1 MISPENTRVIFAGTP
16 EFSTGAL
23 QALLDAKYNVI
34 AVYTQPDRPKGRGNK
49 LTKSPVKELAEAN
62 NIPVYQPLSL
72 RKEEAQAELQALNA
86 DVMVVV
92 AYGLILPEAVLNAP
106 KKGCIN
112 IHGSLLPRWRGAAP
126 IQRAIEAGDVETGIA
141 IMQMDKGLDTGA
153 VWSEGKITITE
164 TMNSGELFVA
174 LKQIGS
180 DLLIETLP
188 TILEGKSQPI
198 PQPEEG
204 VTYAEKLTKEEARI
218 NWAEPAELL
227 DRKIR
232 AFNPAPCAHT
242 TLNEQLFKVWVARLT
257 NEPSTKN
264 PGTLE
269 VKDGLLFVNTG
280 SNLMEIITMQVAGKK
295 AMLASEF
302 LKGTQLHLEEL
313 K

>member
-1 MISPENTRVIFAGTP
+1 MTSPENTRVIFAGTP

-72 RKEEAQAELQALNA
+72 RKEDAQAELQALNA

-188 TILEGKSQPI
+188 MILEGKSQPI

-204 VTYAEKLTKEEARI
+204 ITYAEKLTKEEARI

-257 NEPSTKN
+257 NEPSTKS

>member
-49 LTKSPVKELAEAN
+49 LTKSPVKELAEIN

-126 IQRAIEAGDVETGIA
+126 IQRAIEAGDIETGIA

-242 TLNEQLFKVWVARLT
+242 TLNEQLFKIWVARLT
-257 NEPSTKN
+257 NKPSTKN

>member
-1 MISPENTRVIFAGTP
+1 MTSPENTRVIFAGTP

-49 LTKSPVKELAEAN
+49 LTKSPVKELAEAH

-106 KKGCIN
+106 KFGCIN

-126 IQRAIEAGDVETGIA
+126 VQRAIEAGDAETGIG

-153 VWSEGKITITE
+153 VWSEGKIAITE
-164 TMNSGELFVA
+164 TMNSVELFAA
-174 LKQIGS
+174 LKKIGS

-188 TILEGKSQPI
+188 TILEGKSQPT
-198 PQPEEG
+198 PQSEEG

-218 NWAEPAELL
+218 NWVEPAELL

-242 TLNEQLFKVWVARLT
+242 TLNDQLFKVWVAKLT
-257 NEPSTKN
+257 DQPSTKN

-280 SNLMEIITMQVAGKK
+280 SNLIEIVTMQVAGKK

>member
-1 MISPENTRVIFAGTP
+1 MNSPENTRVIFAGTP
-16 EFSTGAL
+16 DFSTGAL

-34 AVYTQPDRPKGRGNK
+34 AVYSQPDRPKGRGKK
-49 LTKSPVKELAEAN
+49 LAKSPVKELAEAN

-72 RKEEAQAELQALNA
+72 RQSEAQEELKALNA

-92 AYGLILPEAVLNAP
+92 AYGLILPEVVLNAP

-126 IQRAIEAGDVETGIA
+126 IQRAIEVGDAETGIA

-153 VWSEGKITITE
+153 VWSEGRIAITD
-164 TMNSGELFVA
+164 TMNSAELFVA
-174 LKQIGS
+174 LKEIGS
-180 DLLIETLP
+180 ELLIKTLP
-188 TILEGKSQPI
+188 TILEGNKQPI
-198 PQPEEG
+198 PQATEG
-204 VTYAEKLTKEEARI
+204 VTYAEKLTKEEARL
-218 NWAEPAELL
+218 NWAESAEIL

-242 TLNEQLFKVWVARLT
+242 TFNGELFKVWTARLT
-257 NEPSTKN
+257 QEASTQM

-269 VKDGLLFVNTG
+269 VKNGLLFVNTG
-280 SNLMEIITMQVAGKK
+280 TQLLEIVTMQVAGKK
-295 AMLASEF
+295 AMLAADF

>member
-1 MISPENTRVIFAGTP
+1 MTSPENTRVIFAGTP

-153 VWSEGKITITE
+153 VWSESKITITE

-242 TLNEQLFKVWVARLT
+242 TLNEQLFKVWVTRLT

>member
-1 MISPENTRVIFAGTP
+1 M
-16 EFSTGAL
+16 
-23 QALLDAKYNVI
+23 
-34 AVYTQPDRPKGRGNK
+34 
-49 LTKSPVKELAEAN
+49 KELAEAN
-62 NIPVYQPLSL
+62 NIPVYQPVSL
-72 RKEEAQAELQALNA
+72 RKEEAQAELHALNA

-232 AFNPAPCAHT
+232 AFNPAPCSHT

>member
-1 MISPENTRVIFAGTP
+1 MTTPENTKVIFAGTP
-16 EFSTGAL
+16 EFSTHAL
-23 QALLDAKYNVI
+23 SALLSAGYNVV

-49 LTKSPVKELAEAN
+49 LAKSPVKELAELH

-72 RKEEAQAELQALNA
+72 RKEEAQAELKALDA

-112 IHGSLLPRWRGAAP
+112 IHASLLPRWRGAAP
-126 IQRAIEAGDVETGIA
+126 VQRAIEAGDAESGIA

-153 VWSEGKITITE
+153 VWSEARVTITN
-164 TMNSGELFVA
+164 TMNSAELFSA
-174 LKQIGS
+174 LEEIGS
-180 DLLIETLP
+180 KLLIETLP
-188 TILEGKSQPI
+188 TILEGQSKPT

-204 VTYAEKLTKEEARI
+204 ITYAEKLTKEEARI
-218 NWAEPAELL
+218 NWEESAELI
-227 DRKIR
+227 DRKVR
-232 AFNPAPCAHT
+232 AFNPVPSAHT
-242 TLNEQLFKVWVARLT
+242 TLNDQLFKVWEASIIDEL
-257 NEPSTKN
+257 STKS

-269 VKDGLLFVNTG
+269 VRNGLLFVNTG
-280 SNLMEIITMQVAGKK
+280 TNLMEIIKMQVAGKK
-295 AMLASEF
+295 AMLAKDF

>member
-1 MISPENTRVIFAGTP
+1 MTTPENTKVIFAGTP
-16 EFSTGAL
+16 EFSTHAL
-23 QALLDAKYNVI
+23 SALLSAGYNVV

-49 LTKSPVKELAEAN
+49 LAKSPVKELAELH

-72 RKEEAQAELQALNA
+72 RKEDAQAELKALDA

-112 IHGSLLPRWRGAAP
+112 IHASLLPRWRGAAP
-126 IQRAIEAGDVETGIA
+126 VQRAIEAGDAESGIA

-153 VWSEGKITITE
+153 VWSEARVTITN
-164 TMNSGELFVA
+164 TMNSAELFSA
-174 LKQIGS
+174 LEEIGS
-180 DLLIETLP
+180 KLLIETLP
-188 TILEGKSQPI
+188 TILEGQSKPT

-204 VTYAEKLTKEEARI
+204 ITYAEKLTKEEARI
-218 NWAEPAELL
+218 NWEESAELI
-227 DRKIR
+227 DRKVR
-232 AFNPAPCAHT
+232 AFNPVPSAHT
-242 TLNEQLFKVWVARLT
+242 TLNDQLFKVWEASIIDEL
-257 NEPSTKN
+257 STKS

-269 VKDGLLFVNTG
+269 VRNGLLFVNTG
-280 SNLMEIITMQVAGKK
+280 TNLMEIIKMQVAGKK
-295 AMLASEF
+295 AMLAKDF

>member
-1 MISPENTRVIFAGTP
+1 MISPKNTRVIFAGTP

-242 TLNEQLFKVWVARLT
+242 TLNEQLFKVWVTRLT

>member
-72 RKEEAQAELQALNA
+72 RKEEAQAELQVLNA

-257 NEPSTKN
+257 NEPSAKN

>member
-1 MISPENTRVIFAGTP
+1 MISPKNTRVIFAGTP

>member
-1 MISPENTRVIFAGTP
+1 MTSPENTRVIFAGTP
-16 EFSTGAL
+16 EFSTDAL

-49 LTKSPVKELAEAN
+49 LTKSPVKELAEAH

-72 RKEEAQAELQALNA
+72 RKEDAQAELQALNA

-106 KKGCIN
+106 KFGCIN

-126 IQRAIEAGDVETGIA
+126 VQRAIEAGDAETGIG

-164 TMNSGELFVA
+164 TMNSVELFAA
-174 LKQIGS
+174 LKKIGS

-188 TILEGKSQPI
+188 TILEGKSQPT
-198 PQPEEG
+198 PQSEEG

-242 TLNEQLFKVWVARLT
+242 TLNDQLFKVWVAKLT
-257 NEPSTKN
+257 DQPSTKN

-280 SNLMEIITMQVAGKK
+280 SNLMEIVTMQVAGKK

>member
-1 MISPENTRVIFAGTP
+1 MQTPENTRVIFAGTP
-16 EFSTGAL
+16 DFSTGAL
-23 QALLDAKYNVI
+23 QALLDAKYNVV
-34 AVYTQPDRPKGRGNK
+34 AVYSQPDRPKGRGKK

-62 NIPVYQPLSL
+62 HIPVYQPLSL
-72 RKEEAQAELQALNA
+72 RTAEAQAELQALDA

-92 AYGLILPEAVLNAP
+92 AYGLILPETVLNAP

-126 IQRAIEAGDVETGIA
+126 IQRAIEAGDAETGIA

-153 VWSEGKITITE
+153 VWSEGKIAITE
-164 TMNSGELFVA
+164 TMNSGELFAAMKTVGA
-174 LKQIGS
+174 E
-180 DLLIETLP
+180 LLIETLP
-188 TILEGKSQPI
+188 VILKGEVAPV
-198 PQPEEG
+198 PQPEMG

-218 NWAEPAELL
+218 DWAESAEVL

-242 TLNEQLFKVWVARLT
+242 TLNDQLFKVWVAKLT
-257 NEPSTKN
+257 DQPSTKN
-264 PGTLE
+264 PGVLE

-280 SNLMEIITMQVAGKK
+280 TNLLEIVTMQVAGKK

>member
-1 MISPENTRVIFAGTP
+1 MTSPENTRVIFAGTP

-23 QALLDAKYNVI
+23 QALLDAKYNMV
-34 AVYTQPDRPKGRGNK
+34 AVYTQPDRPKGRGKK

-62 NIPVYQPLSL
+62 HIPVYQPLSL
-72 RKEEAQAELQALNA
+72 RKEEVQAELQALNA

-106 KKGCIN
+106 KRGCIN

-126 IQRAIEAGDVETGIA
+126 VQRAIEAGDTETGIG

-153 VWSEGKITITE
+153 VWSEGKISITD
-164 TMNSGELFVA
+164 TMNSVELFAA
-174 LKQIGS
+174 LKEIGS
-180 DLLIETLP
+180 ELLIETLP
-188 TILEGKSQPI
+188 TILAGESQPM

-204 VTYAEKLTKEEARI
+204 ITYAEKLTKEEARI
-218 NWAEPAELL
+218 DWAESAEIL

-242 TLNEQLFKVWVARLT
+242 TLNDQLFKVWVARLT
-257 NEPSTKN
+257 DQASTKA

-269 VKDGLLFVNTG
+269 VQDGLLFVNTG
-280 SNLMEIITMQVAGKK
+280 SNLMEIVTMQVAGKK

>member
-62 NIPVYQPLSL
+62 NIPVYQPVSL
-72 RKEEAQAELQALNA
+72 RKEAAQAELQALNA

-126 IQRAIEAGDVETGIA
+126 IQRAIEAGDIETGIA

>member
-1 MISPENTRVIFAGTP
+1 MTSPENTRVIFAGTP

-72 RKEEAQAELQALNA
+72 RKEEAQVELQALNA

-92 AYGLILPEAVLNAP
+92 AYGLILPETVLNAP

-204 VTYAEKLTKEEARI
+204 ITYAEKLTKEEARI

-242 TLNEQLFKVWVARLT
+242 TLNEQLFKIWIARLT

>member
-1 MISPENTRVIFAGTP
+1 MTTPENIRVIFAGTP

-49 LTKSPVKELAEAN
+49 LTKSPVKELAEAH

-72 RKEEAQAELQALNA
+72 RKEDAQAELQALNA

-106 KKGCIN
+106 KFGCIN

-126 IQRAIEAGDVETGIA
+126 VQRAIEAGDAETGIG

-153 VWSEGKITITE
+153 VWSEGKIAITE
-164 TMNSGELFVA
+164 TMNSVELFAV
-174 LKQIGS
+174 LKKIGS

-188 TILEGKSQPI
+188 TILEGKSQPT
-198 PQPEEG
+198 PQSEEG

-242 TLNEQLFKVWVARLT
+242 TLNDQLFKVWVAKLT
-257 NEPSTKN
+257 DQSSTKN

-280 SNLMEIITMQVAGKK
+280 SNLMEIVTMQVAGKK

>member
-1 MISPENTRVIFAGTP
+1 MTSPENTRVIFAGTP

-92 AYGLILPEAVLNAP
+92 AYGLILPETVLNAP
-106 KKGCIN
+106 KFGCIN

-126 IQRAIEAGDVETGIA
+126 IQRAIEAGDAETGIA

-180 DLLIETLP
+180 DLLIKTLP

-198 PQPEEG
+198 PQPEDG

-242 TLNEQLFKVWVARLT
+242 TLNDQLFKVWVARLI
-257 NEPSTKN
+257 NETSTKK

-280 SNLMEIITMQVAGKK
+280 SNLMEIVTMQVAGKK

>member
-1 MISPENTRVIFAGTP
+1 MTSPENTRVIFAGTP

-34 AVYTQPDRPKGRGNK
+34 AIYTQPDRPKGRGNK
-49 LTKSPVKELAEAN
+49 LTKSPVKELAEAH

-72 RKEEAQAELQALNA
+72 RKEDAQAELQALNA

-92 AYGLILPEAVLNAP
+92 AYGLILPDAVLNAP
-106 KKGCIN
+106 KFGCIN

-126 IQRAIEAGDVETGIA
+126 VQRAIEAGDAETGIG

-153 VWSEGKITITE
+153 VWSEGKIAITE
-164 TMNSGELFVA
+164 TMNSVELFAA
-174 LKQIGS
+174 LKKIGS

-188 TILEGKSQPI
+188 TILEGKSQPT
-198 PQPEEG
+198 PQSEEG

-242 TLNEQLFKVWVARLT
+242 TLNDQLFKVWVAKLT
-257 NEPSTKN
+257 DQPSTKN

-280 SNLMEIITMQVAGKK
+280 SNLMEIVTMQVAGKK

>member
-1 MISPENTRVIFAGTP
+1 MTSPENTRVIFAGTP

-72 RKEEAQAELQALNA
+72 RKEEAQAELQVLNA

>member
-1 MISPENTRVIFAGTP
+1 MTSPENTRVIFAGTP

-49 LTKSPVKELAEAN
+49 LTKSPVKELAEAH

-72 RKEEAQAELQALNA
+72 RKEDAQAELQALNA

-106 KKGCIN
+106 KFGCIN

-126 IQRAIEAGDVETGIA
+126 VQRAIEAGDAETGIG

-153 VWSEGKITITE
+153 VWSEGKIAITE
-164 TMNSGELFVA
+164 TMNSVELFAA
-174 LKQIGS
+174 LKKIGS

-188 TILEGKSQPI
+188 TILEGKSQPT
-198 PQPEEG
+198 PQSEEG

-242 TLNEQLFKVWVARLT
+242 TLNDQLFKVWVAKLT
-257 NEPSTKN
+257 DQSSTKN

-280 SNLMEIITMQVAGKK
+280 SNLMEIVTMQVASKK

>member
-1 MISPENTRVIFAGTP
+1 MNAPENIRVIFAGTP
-16 EFSTGAL
+16 QFSTGAL
-23 QALLDAKYNVI
+23 QALLDAKYNVV
-34 AVYTQPDRPKGRGNK
+34 AVYTQPDRPKGRGKK
-49 LTKSPVKELAEAN
+49 LTKSPVKELAEVH

-72 RKEEAQAELQALNA
+72 RKEDAQAELKALNA

-92 AYGLILPEAVLNAP
+92 AYGLILPEVVLNTP
-106 KKGCIN
+106 KYGCIN

-126 IQRAIEAGDVETGIA
+126 VQRAIESGDAETGIG

-153 VWSEGKITITE
+153 VWSEAKITITE
-164 TMNSGELFVA
+164 NMNSGELFLA
-174 LKQIGS
+174 LEKLGS
-180 DLLIETLP
+180 DLLVETLP
-188 TILEGKSQPI
+188 IILAGKSQPT
-198 PQPEEG
+198 PQSEDG
-204 VTYAEKLTKEEARI
+204 VTYAEKLTKEEARL
-218 NWAEPAELL
+218 NWVEPAELL

-242 TLNEQLFKVWVARLT
+242 TLHDQLFKVWVARLT
-257 NEPSTKN
+257 DQPSIHKA
-264 PGTLE
+264 GTLE

-280 SNLMEIITMQVAGKK
+280 TNLMEIVTMQVAGKK

>member
-72 RKEEAQAELQALNA
+72 RKEDAQAELQALNA

-242 TLNEQLFKVWVARLT
+242 TLNEQLFKVWVTRLT